1 MQKKTE
7 KPESKNMA
15 AIQIDY
21 DRVLLM
27 SVEEGLEFMQLIS
40 KAELMKGYNAN
51 VEFRDYDN
59 EITFK
64 LMSLQEYREK
74 KMSVIIDPQ
83 ENK

>member
-7 KPESKNMA
+7 KPEPKNMA

-27 SVEEGLEFMQLIS
+27 PVEEGLEFMQLIS

>member
-1 MQKKTE
+1 MRKKVE
-7 KPESKNMA
+7 ESKAKNIA
-15 AIQIDY
+15 AIQIDF
-21 DRVLLM
+21 DRTLLM
-27 SVEEGLEFMQLIS
+27 PLEDGLELMRLVSQ
-40 KAELMKGYNAN
+40 AELMKGYNAN
-51 VEFRDYDN
+51 IEFRDYDN

>member
-7 KPESKNMA
+7 KPEPKNMA
-15 AIQIDY
+15 AIQIYY

-27 SVEEGLEFMQLIS
+27 PVEEGLEFMQLIS

>member
-1 MQKKTE
+1 MQKKVT
-7 KPESKNMA
+7 KPEPKNMA

-21 DRVLLM
+21 DRTLLM
-27 SVEEGLEFMQLIS
+27 PLEDGLEFMQLIS